1 MPVPDVAS
9 LVRRDLLCNVILR
22 TPVNERVAIT
32 RHHLKPTNL
41 SRITKI
47 RHHVRRTMSELEA
60 LVEQAARAER
70 LARSVTNQEV
80 VERLRELAREYQNK
94 AAALRARLH
103 H

>member
-1 MPVPDVAS
+1 
-9 LVRRDLLCNVILR
+9 
-22 TPVNERVAIT
+22 
-32 RHHLKPTNL
+32 
-41 SRITKI
+41 
-47 RHHVRRTMSELEA
+47 MSELEA